1 MPSMRP
7 LDEKK
12 FREEY
17 DLDKDGRLNK
27 VSIKRKIRKKNTHT
41 YSSSNIYTED

>member
-27 VSIKRKIRKKNTHT
+27 VSKKEKLKKSPNVL
-41 YSSSNIYTED
+41 SCKK